1 MCACVE
7 HGLKIQLSHNSVVW
21 KQDPS
26 PFIILSHL
34 EMPFLR
40 SSHWHTQRVLP
51 FLWGVAGCIQVVSWV
66 GFTRCWKLGK
76 FIWFQDLF
84 LKLRWCTWECLAV
97 FGGWQAPSYLA
108 SLRSMILSVTSRW
121 SRARAVPVLRLRRSQ
136 HFSNTY
142 SVVQHVPWAF
152 CAWPHWDF
160 RIRTIHGKQYLILQW
175 GIWGSGYNLLGHITD
190 QS

>member
-1 MCACVE
+1 MLRREALSNSLGRLQPVLFTYCPICRCPFCAPLI
-7 HGLKIQLSHNSVVW
+7 GIHNVCFHSCEVSQGVSRWSVGW
-21 KQDPS
+21 
-26 PFIILSHL
+26 
-34 EMPFLR
+34 
-40 SSHWHTQRVLP
+40 
-51 FLWGVAGCIQVVSWV
+51 